1 MTAPLN
7 TVSNMKSI
15 ILASTFLIEWHVL
28 HINLC
33 EVVTR
38 SGKELNMIENKIV
51 KDNFETTHLIK
62 VILKFRRKSFQKKLR
77 YVYVQVKLNELVFSM
92 MIFTVIILGEHLFQ
106 NFGSEIPE
114 TSWVRGHI
122 QLET

>member
-1 MTAPLN
+1 
-7 TVSNMKSI
+7 
-15 ILASTFLIEWHVL
+15 
-28 HINLC
+28 
-33 EVVTR
+33 
-38 SGKELNMIENKIV
+38 MIENKIV

-106 NFGSEIPE
+106 NFCSEIPE